1 MNAIVRKPGAEVRGV
16 QAGSHPDQM
25 WGLGEKEG
33 GLGEKESSK
42 PLALPAGQ
50 QVRHPRC
57 KGGVEKQTSSCPAP
71 GKDDG
76 QIENDS
82 REKRVGDL

>member
-1 MNAIVRKPGAEVRGV
+1 MNAIVRKPGAEGRGV

-25 WGLGEKEG
+25 WGLGD
-33 GLGEKESSK
+33 KESSR

-57 KGGVEKQTSSCPAP
+57 KGVVEKQP

-76 QIENDS
+76 QIENAS
-82 REKRVGDL
+82 RVKRFRDL